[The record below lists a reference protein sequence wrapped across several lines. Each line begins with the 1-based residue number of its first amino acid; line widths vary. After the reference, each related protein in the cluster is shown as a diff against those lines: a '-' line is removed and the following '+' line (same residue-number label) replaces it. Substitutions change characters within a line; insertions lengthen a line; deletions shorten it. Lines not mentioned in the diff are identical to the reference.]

1 LIPAAKIH
9 NNHVEEFMNQMDVS
23 RVNKTVLW
31 HGQMPCDNDITAT
44 NIWDKKTKRRWKQM
58 TDVTK
63 NSY

>member
-1 LIPAAKIH
+1 
-9 NNHVEEFMNQMDVS
+9 MNQMDVS